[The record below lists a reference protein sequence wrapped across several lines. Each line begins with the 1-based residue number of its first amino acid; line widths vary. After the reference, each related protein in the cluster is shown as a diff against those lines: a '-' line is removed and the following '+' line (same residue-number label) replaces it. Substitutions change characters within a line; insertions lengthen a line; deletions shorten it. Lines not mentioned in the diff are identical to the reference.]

1 MRCAGP
7 IARHV
12 GPTTFVTITRLPI
25 SIKMEPPLQPT
36 DRSRKPVS
44 SQLVLTAIAIL
55 ACLYF
60 GREVLIPFALAVLIS
75 FLLSQPVTWL
85 ERLRLGRI
93 ASVFL
98 VLTVTYAAA
107 GALIWAG
114 AEQFTGILE
123 KLPEYQANIHRKIEK
138 IRNPMASS
146 KLSRAI
152 LSLQAMTSELSP
164 NTPTYT
170 KRKDLEAGGL
180 PHQKLKAGTTEPV
193 PVEIVKPQETAG
205 PLSVLNTSLVAHF
218 AAALL
223 AIAVLTLFM
232 LLRRG
237 DLRDRI
243 FRLFGRGRINIV
255 TTAMDDAEQ
264 RVSRYL
270 LTQFLMNSA
279 FGVLLGF
286 GLFLIGVP
294 YSLFWGVLGA
304 ILRFIPYVGTLV
316 AGLCPFVLA
325 LAVFRGWKQ
334 PLITLALWGGVELVI
349 SSIIEPWLYAARAG
363 ISSLAILLS
372 AAFWTVLWGP
382 IGLVLATPLTVC
394 LIVLGRHVPQL
405 EFLYILFGDEPVL
418 APEASYYQRL
428 LTLNEDE
435 AREVLDERLK
445 EKSLVEVYDS
455 VLIPA
460 LSLIEHDRHAGTL
473 DQERQK
479 FIFRATREIIEDL
492 PEDLPVSDVN
502 GRSHPDVSVLCVPAR
517 DEADELVGLMLAQ
530 VLGASGY
537 KVRVIPAG
545 FVKDM
550 LAVVAREKPDVVF
563 ISAVPPSTISHAR
576 SICRRVGQRAPG
588 AKPVIGLWGAHDE
601 IRALQER
608 LGPGCSDYVVNSL
621 SQAELQVRLLFSK
634 ANEEASQT
642 DESKAP
648 QISSAR

>member
-1 MRCAGP
+1 M
-7 IARHV
+7 
-12 GPTTFVTITRLPI
+12 
-25 SIKMEPPLQPT
+25 QPT

-55 ACLYF
+55 GCMYF
-60 GREVLIPFALAVLIS
+60 GREVLIPFALAILIA
-75 FLLSQPVTWL
+75 FLLSQPVSWL
-85 ERLRLGRI
+85 ERLKIGRV
-93 ASVFL
+93 AAVFL

-152 LSLQAMTSELSP
+152 SSLKAMTSELSP
-164 NTPTYT
+164 NTATYT
-170 KRKDLEAGGL
+170 KRKDLEASGL
-180 PHQKLKAGTTEPV
+180 PHQKLKPGTTEPV
-193 PVEIVKPQETAG
+193 PVEIVKPEENAG
-205 PLSVLNTSLVAHF
+205 PLGMLNTSLVARL

-232 LLRRG
+232 LLRRT
-237 DLRDRI
+237 DLRDRV
-243 FRLFGRGRINIV
+243 FRLFGRGRINVV

-279 FGVLLGF
+279 FGLLLGF

-294 YSLFWGVLGA
+294 YSLFWGVLAA

-325 LAVFRGWKQ
+325 LAVFEGWER
-334 PLITLALWGGVELVI
+334 PLITLALWASVELII

-394 LIVLGRHVPQL
+394 LVVLGRHVPQL

-418 APEASYYQRL
+418 APEASFYQRL
-428 LTLNEDE
+428 LTSNEDE
-435 AREVLDERLK
+435 AREVLDDCLK
-445 EKSLVEVYDS
+445 ERSLVELYDS

-460 LSLIEHDRHAGTL
+460 LSLIEHDRHNGTL
-473 DQERQK
+473 DEERQT

-492 PEDLPVSDVN
+492 PEDLAAGEINEKPHADISIV
-502 GRSHPDVSVLCVPAR
+502 CVPAR

-530 VLGASGY
+530 VLGRSRY
-537 KVRVIPAG
+537 HMQVIPAG
-545 FVKDM
+545 FVNDM
-550 LAVVAREKPDVVF
+550 LAAVARAKPDLIF
-563 ISAVPPSTISHAR
+563 ISAVPPSAISHAR
-576 SICRRVGQRAPG
+576 SIYRRARQKVPD
-588 AKPVIGLWGAHDE
+588 AKPVIGLWGSHDD
-601 IRALQER
+601 IGTLQQR
-608 LGPGCSDYVVNSL
+608 LGPEYSDYVVNSL
-621 SQAELQVRLLFSK
+621 SQAELQVRLLFPVATEGVNQATESNAH
-634 ANEEASQT
+634 ANV
-642 DESKAP
+642 
-648 QISSAR
+648 

>member
-1 MRCAGP
+1 M
-7 IARHV
+7 
-12 GPTTFVTITRLPI
+12 
-25 SIKMEPPLQPT
+25 QPT

-55 ACLYF
+55 VCLYF
-60 GREVLIPFALAVLIS
+60 GREVFIPFALAVLIS
-75 FLLSQPVTWL
+75 FLLSQPVSWL

-98 VLTVTYAAA
+98 VLTITYAAA

-114 AEQFTGILE
+114 AEQFSGILE

-138 IRNPMASS
+138 IRNPVASS
-146 KLSRAI
+146 KLSKAI
-152 LSLQAMTSELSP
+152 SSLKAMTSELSP
-164 NTPTYT
+164 NTATYT

-180 PHQKLKAGTTEPV
+180 PHQKLKPGTTEPV
-193 PVEIVKPQETAG
+193 PVEIVKPQENSG
-205 PLSVLNTSLVAHF
+205 PLGVLNTSLVAHF
-218 AAALL
+218 LAALL

-232 LLRRG
+232 LLRRN
-237 DLRDRI
+237 DLRDRV
-243 FRLFGRGRINIV
+243 FRLFGRGRINVV

-270 LTQFLMNSA
+270 LTQCVMNSA
-279 FGVLLGF
+279 FGLFLGF
-286 GLFLIGVP
+286 GLFFLGVP

-316 AGLCPFVLA
+316 AGLCPFVVA
-325 LAVFRGWKQ
+325 FAVSSGWKQ

-349 SSIIEPWLYAARAG
+349 SSILEPWLYASRAG

-394 LIVLGRHVPQL
+394 LVVLGRHVPQL
-405 EFLYILFGDEPVL
+405 EFLYILFGDEAVL
-418 APEASYYQRL
+418 PPEASFYQRM
-428 LTLNEDE
+428 LTSNEDE
-435 AREVLDERLK
+435 AREILDDYLK
-445 EKSLVEVYDS
+445 EKPLVELYDS

-460 LSLIEHDRHAGTL
+460 LSLIEHDRHNGTL
-473 DQERQK
+473 DEDRQK

-492 PEDLPVSDVN
+492 PEELPADGSN
-502 GRSHPDVSVLCVPAR
+502 ETPRSNISILCVPAR

-530 VLGASGY
+530 VLEWSGY
-537 KVRVIPAG
+537 AAQVVPAG

-550 LAVVAREKPDVVF
+550 LATVAREKPDVVF
-563 ISAVPPSTISHAR
+563 ISALPPSTVSHAR
-576 SICRRVGQRAPG
+576 SICRRVRQKLPQT
-588 AKPVIGLWGAHDE
+588 KPVVGLWGTRDE
-601 IRALQER
+601 IGVLQER

-621 SQAELQVRLLFSK
+621 SQAELQVRLLFPEAGNAATRTDQAK
-634 ANEEASQT
+634 AHANL
-642 DESKAP
+642 
-648 QISSAR
+648 

>member
-1 MRCAGP
+1 MQ
-7 IARHV
+7 
-12 GPTTFVTITRLPI
+12 T
-25 SIKMEPPLQPT
+25 T

-44 SQLVLTAIAIL
+44 SQLALTAIAIL
-55 ACLYF
+55 VCLYF
-60 GREVLIPFALAVLIS
+60 GREVFIPFALAVLIS
-75 FLLSQPVTWL
+75 FLLSQPVSWL

-114 AEQFTGILE
+114 AEQFSGIVE

-152 LSLQAMTSELSP
+152 TSLKTMTSELST
-164 NTPTYT
+164 NSSTYE
-170 KRKDLEAGGL
+170 KRKDLEASGL
-180 PHQKLKAGTTEPV
+180 PHQKLKPGVTEPV
-193 PVEIVKPQETAG
+193 PVEVVKPQESAG
-205 PLSVLNTSLVAHF
+205 PLGMLNTSLLAHF

-237 DLRDRI
+237 DLRDRV
-243 FRLFGRGRINIV
+243 FRLFGRGRINVV
-255 TTAMDDAEQ
+255 TTAMDDAER
-264 RVSRYL
+264 RVSSYL
-270 LTQFLMNSA
+270 LTQFLMNST
-279 FGVLLGF
+279 FGLLLGF

-316 AGLCPFVLA
+316 AGICPFVLA
-325 LAVFRGWKQ
+325 LAVFDGWKR
-334 PLITLALWGGVELVI
+334 PLVTLALWAGVELVI
-349 SSIIEPWLYAARAG
+349 SSIVEPWLYAARAG

-394 LIVLGRHVPQL
+394 VVVLGRHVPQL
-405 EFLYILFGDEPVL
+405 EFLYILFGDEPAL
-418 APEASYYQRL
+418 PPEASYYQRML
-428 LTLNEDE
+428 ASNEDE
-435 AREVLDERLK
+435 AREVLDDYMK
-445 EKSLVEVYDS
+445 EKSLVELYDS

-460 LSLIEHDRHAGTL
+460 LSLIEHDRHNGTL
-473 DQERQK
+473 DEDRQK

-492 PEDLPVSDVN
+492 PEEMPAREATETPRSDI
-502 GRSHPDVSVLCVPAR
+502 SILCVPAR

-530 VLGASGY
+530 VLEWSGY
-537 KVRVIPAG
+537 ATQLVPAG

-550 LAVVAREKPDVVF
+550 LATVAREKPDVVF
-563 ISAVPPSTISHAR
+563 ISALPPSTVSHAR
-576 SICRRVGQRAPG
+576 SICRRVRQKLPE
-588 AKPVIGLWGAHDE
+588 AKPVVGLWGTRDE
-601 IRALQER
+601 IGVLQER
-608 LGPGCSDYVVNSL
+608 LGPECSDYVVNSL
-621 SQAELQVRLLFSK
+621 SQAELQVRLLFP
-634 ANEEASQT
+634 EAGNAATRT
-642 DESKAP
+642 DEAKAH
-648 QISSAR
+648 ANL